1 MSNRRKGPSLFNPAY
16 DKVLG
21 FIEKLLIVTF
31 ILFMISLVFVFIDI
45 YRIEPIYS
53 WIINFIF

>member
-1 MSNRRKGPSLFNPAY
+1 MSNRRKDPLLFNPAY